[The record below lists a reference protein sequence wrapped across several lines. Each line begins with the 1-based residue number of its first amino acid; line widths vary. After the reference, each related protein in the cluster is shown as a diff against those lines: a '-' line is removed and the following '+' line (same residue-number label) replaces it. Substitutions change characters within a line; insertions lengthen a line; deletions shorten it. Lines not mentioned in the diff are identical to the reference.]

1 MDTVGSEHWL
11 SAGRHT
17 MADTAPFLVRWTLT
31 GAANRFKRAL
41 HSKTTVVRMAHTTRV
56 KGIVWHALWAFAVS
70 SEFGWQALRW
80 KASKR
85 LLWSM
90 EI

>member
-1 MDTVGSEHWL
+1 
-11 SAGRHT
+11 

-41 HSKTTVVRMAHTTRV
+41 HSKTTVVRMAQVAGV
-56 KGIVWHALWAFAVS
+56 KGTVWRAFWAFAIS

-80 KASKR
+80 RAPKR